1 MTKNMFDPFLEYL
14 DLCSREL
21 KDTFECRNSAL
32 DAKIEDVYLD
42 TLLDLD
48 DIYRIDV
55 SFDIVKRM
63 FILQNL
69 ITERFCNGRGFL
81 PMKEMVKL
89 LSRELRAKI
98 IESDKRAK
106 LVLETDGNIKS
117 ITMML
122 GDEAVLGIET
132 FDEDRFTNDLMV
144 SCNRVKN
151 VRPVTSARVI
161 SPNYIFGDN
170 GVYINAGDESFLD
183 TFKRTNTEEFDSTL
197 ELHYWYID
205 YSRPEER
212 VLVDRVHGLKDTIT
226 DTGEV
231 KLGSFHVPMLNG
243 IILGALKHSDEQI
256 LNFINRSSTND
267 ENIDKVYQ
275 KISE

>member
-1 MTKNMFDPFLEYL
+1 MAKNEFNPFFEYL

-48 DIYRIDV
+48 DIYRIEV

-106 LVLETDGNIKS
+106 LVLETDGSIKS

-170 GVYINAGDESFLD
+170 GVYINTGDESFLD

-231 KLGSFHVPMLNG
+231 KLGSFHAPMLNG

-256 LNFINRSSTND
+256 LNFINKSSTND
-267 ENIDKVYQ
+267 ENIDKVYR
-275 KISE
+275 KVNE